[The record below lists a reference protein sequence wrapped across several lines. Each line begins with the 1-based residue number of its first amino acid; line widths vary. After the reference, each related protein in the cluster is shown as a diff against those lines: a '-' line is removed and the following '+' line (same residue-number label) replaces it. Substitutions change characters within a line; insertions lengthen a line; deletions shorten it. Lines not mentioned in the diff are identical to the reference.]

1 MNEEDRVLKVVRA
14 CSAWNLT
21 TAAPSYD
28 PLIALIIIASIVVIF
43 LLTRKKGKR
52 KVECFDKG
60 TSTFDLIETIAPRE
74 QKEARESGETE
85 QWYDTSSVGEEMMV
99 VEEEPTTFDLQESS
113 PPGQEEIPT
122 SSV

>member
-1 MNEEDRVLKVVRA
+1 ME
-14 CSAWNLT
+14 
-21 TAAPSYD
+21 SYRRG
-28 PLIALIIIASIVVIF
+28 ALLRSSHRF
-43 LLTRKKGKR
+43 DHHCFDSCDFSPHSKKGGK
-52 KVECFDKG
+52 KVECFNKG